1 MLGLKVVKWNKSVAK
16 TYLLGNFMEKIN
28 DCKNMVV
35 KCLFFN
41 ILLKYFLLRSYQS
54 DNKTIMKVKNVKFK
68 MIKILDEDSWND
80 NFYQNSI
87 LISLVSTIYLI
98 NFYFERQH
106 HQQQNWELFLTPL
119 LWFHFVIVIPLLVFS
134 SYSQKMLSS
143 RQSI

>member
-68 MIKILDEDSWND
+68 MIKILDEDS
-80 NFYQNSI
+80 
-87 LISLVSTIYLI
+87 
-98 NFYFERQH
+98 
-106 HQQQNWELFLTPL
+106 
-119 LWFHFVIVIPLLVFS
+119 
-134 SYSQKMLSS
+134 
-143 RQSI
+143 